1 MHDSTETDIDECAED
16 IHDCEQTCN
25 DTRGSYICSCNVG
38 FRLADDGHACNG
50 TYILHQYLLD
60 ISLHW

>member
-1 MHDSTETDIDECAED
+1 MHDYTETDIDECAED
-16 IHDCEQTCN
+16 IHDCEQTCI

-50 TYILHQYLLD
+50 TYIVH
-60 ISLHW
+60 